1 MTERRTTQGR
11 DPPRRH
17 RALGGGW
24 ADLPLR
30 AKGLV
35 VVAIPVAAL
44 VVAALL
50 YGKAEAQDRQAQG
63 LVLHTIEV
71 ERQVAHLHQV
81 TALANQ
87 RREILA
93 ALVASVRADKPP
105 RTRLGLLDRSTQTS
119 AGLVRQLTAMQDE
132 QQRLLADR
140 RADAR
145 RARALP
151 FDAIVLSVLLGLAGG
166 VGAMLLFTAGVTRR
180 ARQLQGNAGRLADG
194 LPLLPSLPGGDELS
208 HALDVTERGRANDA
222 VRKREAT
229 LQAVIRASPDIILI
243 LDGGGR
249 VRYLS
254 PAMQRITGHPVDGRI
269 GADALNPTLVH
280 PDDRERF
287 TQAQRRVL
295 TGQDQEAT
303 VRLRVRHAEG
313 HWVFLEAHSRQLGDG
328 ELLIVSRDVTG
339 QVVLEE
345 ELRQA
350 KRAAEQANQAKSDY
364 LSRMSH
370 ELRTPLNA
378 IIGFA
383 QLLEL
388 EELTDDQHQGLRH
401 ILSGAR
407 HLLALINEVLDI
419 AAIEAG
425 RLSLSLEPVAAAD
438 LVAESVSLIRPLAD
452 QHSILVVA
460 QPCDDYVLGDRQRLM
475 QILLNLL
482 SNAVKYNHEGGSVRV
497 ACEHAPGGRLR
508 ITVTD
513 TGPGIETESRELLFV
528 PFERL
533 ASDLSSVEGTGLGL
547 PLSKRLAEAMGGTL
561 ELASTPAQGS
571 SFWVEL
577 PRAQGPDEGEQQVVA
592 PVQGQPEQAGS
603 AMTVLCIE
611 DNLSNLQLIDQV
623 VSRRPEVKLISAT
636 RPQLGLELANE
647 HQPDLVLLDLHLPD
661 MPGTEVLHRLRTNP
675 RTADVPVVILTAD
688 ARPGLVTK
696 LLSQGARD
704 FLAKPLD
711 VDELLGL
718 LDAIAVERQ
727 QAALSRQS

>member
-50 YGKAEAQDRQAQG
+50 YSKAEAQDRQAQG

-71 ERQVAHLHQV
+71 ERQVAQVRVLVQSGVGGYLLTGQERYLDAYEAASRDLPGSLAGLGALVGDNPTQVAHLHQV

-194 LPLLPSLPGGDELS
+194 LPLLPSLPGGDELGY
-208 HALDVTERGRANDA
+208 ALDVTERGRANDA

-229 LQAVIRASPDIILI
+229 LQAVISASPDIILI

-249 VRYLS
+249 VRYSS

-350 KRAAEQANQAKSDY
+350 KRAAEQANQAKSEY

-378 IIGFA
+378 ILGFA

-388 EELTDDQHQGLRH
+388 EELTDDQHQSLRH

-419 AAIEAG
+419 AAAHRPGREPPAG
-425 RLSLSLEPVAAAD
+425 GQAD
-438 LVAESVSLIRPLAD
+438 L
-452 QHSILVVA
+452 
-460 QPCDDYVLGDRQRLM
+460 GD
-475 QILLNLL
+475 
-482 SNAVKYNHEGGSVRV
+482 A
-497 ACEHAPGGRLR
+497 APAR
-508 ITVTD
+508 
-513 TGPGIETESRELLFV
+513 
-528 PFERL
+528 
-533 ASDLSSVEGTGLGL
+533 AGTG
-547 PLSKRLAEAMGGTL
+547 
-561 ELASTPAQGS
+561 Q
-571 SFWVEL
+571 
-577 PRAQGPDEGEQQVVA
+577 
-592 PVQGQPEQAGS
+592 
-603 AMTVLCIE
+603 
-611 DNLSNLQLIDQV
+611 
-623 VSRRPEVKLISAT
+623 
-636 RPQLGLELANE
+636 
-647 HQPDLVLLDLHLPD
+647 
-661 MPGTEVLHRLRTNP
+661 
-675 RTADVPVVILTAD
+675 
-688 ARPGLVTK
+688 
-696 LLSQGARD
+696 
-704 FLAKPLD
+704 
-711 VDELLGL
+711 
-718 LDAIAVERQ
+718 
-727 QAALSRQS
+727 